1 MEKLPCATPQPSG
14 LPSSLWQAGVS
25 QMVKVTGWLSWDCQ
39 WETQTLLIT
48 PNEQTEPFQ
57 CQVYSLPVG
66 LSANRLVSLDS
77 HMVDPR
83 ECIRLPWKLN
93 PSIYQQFPDLLVMI

>member
-1 MEKLPCATPQPSG
+1 MEKLPCATPQPRG

-48 PNEQTEPFQ
+48 PNEQAEPFQ
-57 CQVYSLPVG
+57 CQVNSLPVG
-66 LSANRLVSLDS
+66 LSANRLVSLGS
-77 HMVDPR
+77 HMVDPG

-93 PSIYQQFPDLLVMI
+93 PPIYQQFPDLLVMI